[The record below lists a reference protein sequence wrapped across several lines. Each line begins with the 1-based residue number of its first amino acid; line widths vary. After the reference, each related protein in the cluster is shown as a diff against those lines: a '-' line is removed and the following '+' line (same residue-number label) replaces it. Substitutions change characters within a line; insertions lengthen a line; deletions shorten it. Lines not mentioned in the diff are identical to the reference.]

1 MKKILFLIILLFS
14 ISPVCQAEECDSIS
28 ARDSRIISRYQ
39 KNRTMRGLKTFVD
52 IGYQWGID
60 DNDDCE
66 PFCFWTPFD
75 LDKIQASASIGKQF
89 NNFVFFG
96 VGLGCDVFFGNNKV
110 RFGVPIYGDLR
121 INMLN
126 DKRVMPFIDLR
137 LGYSFG
143 QIDGVY
149 MCGQIGV
156 RYRLT
161 HKYAISLAYQYDL
174 SINTVGDFDNDIG
187 VNNCGFK
194 IGFEF

>member
-1 MKKILFLIILLFS
+1 
-14 ISPVCQAEECDSIS
+14 
-28 ARDSRIISRYQ
+28 
-39 KNRTMRGLKTFVD
+39 MRGLKTFVD

-60 DNDDCE
+60 DNDDRE
-66 PFCFWTPFD
+66 TSCFWPSFD

-161 HKYAISLAYQYDL
+161 RQYAISLAYQYDL